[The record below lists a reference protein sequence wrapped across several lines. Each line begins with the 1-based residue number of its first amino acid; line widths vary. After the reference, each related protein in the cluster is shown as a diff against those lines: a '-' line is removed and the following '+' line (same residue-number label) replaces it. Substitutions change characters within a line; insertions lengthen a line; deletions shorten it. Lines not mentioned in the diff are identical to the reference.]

1 MIKGRIEAGLSVAIL
16 ENPLFWLFL
25 GIFGISILILSQ
37 LFFTRGLVKYSELK
51 FTELDNNL
59 AEIIQ
64 KLLEEG
70 PISLDPENQ
79 VTPIQAFFMDMIKQK
94 MNPAIQVKEIVQQ
107 RDESGKFT

>member
-1 MIKGRIEAGLSVAIL
+1 MWLLFGFFAIL
-16 ENPLFWLFL
+16 
-25 GIFGISILILSQ
+25 ILILSQ
-37 LFFTRGLVKYSELK
+37 LFFTRGLVKYSEIK
-51 FTELDNNL
+51 FSELDNNL

-70 PISLDPENQ
+70 ALNIDPDQ
-79 VTPIQAFFMDMIKQK
+79 QITPIQAFFMDMIKQK

>member
-1 MIKGRIEAGLSVAIL
+1 M
-16 ENPLFWLFL
+16 
-25 GIFGISILILSQ
+25 SQ
-37 LFFTRGLVKYSELK
+37 LFFVRGLVKFTELK

-64 KLLEEG
+64 KILEEN
-70 PISLDPENQ
+70 PLNIDPDNQ

-107 RDESGKFT
+107 RDESGKYT